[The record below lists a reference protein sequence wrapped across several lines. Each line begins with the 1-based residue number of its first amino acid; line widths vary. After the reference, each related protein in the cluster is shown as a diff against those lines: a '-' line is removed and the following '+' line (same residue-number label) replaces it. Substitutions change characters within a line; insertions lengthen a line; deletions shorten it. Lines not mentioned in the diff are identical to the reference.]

1 MWRVVF
7 CICNSPTHHL
17 GTIVV
22 RKNAHVPALS
32 GVHVHQVHLLQ
43 ALVGNAVV
51 ESSDLETIRANRG
64 AKTGTTSSLL
74 VDELAQPL
82 VLRNG
87 GRQVFILPVTLDP
100 IGPTVARDGV
110 CRRGARRGPCLCPVV
125 GRKTDHLPFLPGGE
139 VAPVKLIHPVVPNL
153 VREPSLL
160 EGVGFQ
166 GGVQRDMPAIQE
178 LLAEIHQVGHLGR
191 CSIQPLVRFVALN
204 FDFLHPA
211 WV

>member
-1 MWRVVF
+1 MGRVVCCICICI
-7 CICNSPTHHL
+7 CICNSLTHHL

-32 GVHVHQVHLLQ
+32 GVHVNQVHLLQ
-43 ALVGNAVV
+43 ALVRNAVV
-51 ESSDLETIRANRG
+51 ESTDLEKIRANRG
-64 AKTGTTSSLL
+64 AKTGTTISLF

-87 GRQVFILPVTLDP
+87 GRPPFIRLVTLDQ

-125 GRKTDHLPFLPGGE
+125 GRKTDNLPFLPGGE
-139 VAPVKLIHPVVPNL
+139 VAPVKLMQPVVPNL

-178 LLAEIHQVGHLGR
+178 LLAESLKALVLGKQ
-191 CSIQPLVRFVALN
+191 SLHPLVGFVALN
-204 FDFLHPA
+204 KES
-211 WV
+211 